1 MFSNKQYIKFLQK
14 SKQNRK
20 DIVCINILDCKNS
33 THQKSEYSMFVNSD
47 FETIGFDNL
56 KRLENYI
63 LILVDD
69 VLKQKE
75 GRYIIFDLK
84 SESNV
89 VHTWEKDFLNDSYV
103 KCWIEPFYNEDDY
116 GCIGQALQNVQS
128 GINNTL
134 VRSLKYKN
142 AYCFFPN
149 FDEKDNHFDKNK
161 NLFYQRIE
169 TPLKLF
175 IFGVSKQSEE
185 LVKVSNY
192 LGWHTIVCDIRRKI
206 FRNYKLADELL
217 ILDSYESAYK
227 LKEKEFNAVVV
238 INANSNKEYIETAL
252 SLKVEHIAI
261 LNSNKKVKQI
271 IDEYHMKENIIE
283 DKRVH
288 HISKAQY
295 DSIETAAFKV
305 CALVQNRRKD
315 VKGKEHE
322 FN

>member
-20 DIVCINILDCKNS
+20 DIVCINILDYKNS

-116 GCIGQALQNVQS
+116 GCIGQALQNIQS

-134 VRSLKYKN
+134 VRSLKHKN

-192 LGWHTIVCDIRRKI
+192 LGWHTIICDIRRKI

>member
-1 MFSNKQYIKFLQK
+1 MFNDKQHIKFLQK
-14 SKQNRK
+14 SKQNKK
-20 DIVCINILDCKNS
+20 DIVCINILDYKNS
-33 THQKSEYSMFVNSD
+33 THQKSEYSMFINSD
-47 FETIGFDNL
+47 FETIGFENL

-63 LILVDD
+63 LTLVDD

-84 SESNV
+84 TESSV

-103 KCWIEPFYNEDDY
+103 KCWIEPFYHEENY
-116 GCIGQALQNVQS
+116 ACIGKALQNS
-128 GINNTL
+128 IDGINKTL
-134 VRSLKYKN
+134 VRSFIHKN

-185 LVKVSNY
+185 LVKVSNS
-192 LGWHTIVCDIRRKI
+192 LGWHTIVCDIRGKN

-227 LKEKEFNAVVV
+227 LKDKKIDSVVV
-238 INANSNKEYIETAL
+238 INANTNQNYIKTAL
-252 SLKVEHIAI
+252 SLDVEHIAI
-261 LNSNKKVKQI
+261 LNSNKKVKQV
-271 IDEYHMKENIIE
+271 IDEYHMQKNIVE

-288 HISKAQY
+288 HISKTQY
-295 DSIETAAFKV
+295 DSVETLAFKV
-305 CALVQNRRKD
+305 CALLQNRRKD